1 MNTISEYQFIQV
13 PMILFYTLEGMT
25 RDVLVTL
32 IQISSNYANDNGYF
46 FYPIESIAKLLNCD
60 KRLVQA
66 GIETLHRNN
75 ILEVKTGIKQKNPL
89 TGGVRTLPHIF
100 RVKFERFHEFEQ
112 ISISDIL
119 NDREYN
125 TIKSVNYKDKN
136 FITYNKTEG
145 TEQPIEV
152 TEVKPKRKYTKKKE
166 AITQQVTV
174 EEDNKKEATV
184 QQTVQQVAVEDA
196 NQDKERI
203 CEDCCNRVDTYKSE
217 DIKDYKDYY
226 EIYNRYV
233 NLHKYLVSN
242 REVLGLQK
250 YTDLLLSI
258 EKTKVIKLQQWSRE
272 IGVSVYTEKDKNE
285 VTYDDEEEDN
295 YADVEEEQIEEDNK
309 KEATVQQTVQQVA
322 VEDAKQDKERI
333 YEGCYDKVEDYKLS
347 DCKDYDE
354 IIKKYLD
361 VYYYLKKNE
370 KELGEENYDKLFSIA
385 VNERDKKHDKL
396 KKDGAKKINQSSTKS
411 ADKDDCLNNIFYDV
425 DSSGYIV
432 PAYAVEKREGDKA
445 NLN

>member
-1 MNTISEYQFIQV
+1 MNTKTEYQFIQV
-13 PMILFYTLEGMT
+13 PMNLFYTLEGMT
-25 RDVLVTL
+25 RDVLVAL
-32 IQISSNYANDNGYF
+32 IQISNNYANDNGYF
-46 FYPIESIAKLLNCD
+46 FYPIESIATLLNCD

-75 ILEVKTGIKQKNPL
+75 LVEVKAEIKQRNPL
-89 TGGVRTLPHIF
+89 TGGVRKQAHIY

-145 TEQPIEV
+145 TKQPIEV
-152 TEVKPKRKYTKKKE
+152 TEVKPKRKYTKKKA

-174 EEDNKKEATV
+174 EEEDNKKEATV
-184 QQTVQQVAVEDA
+184 QQTVQQVTVEDA
-196 NQDKERI
+196 NQDKERLY
-203 CEDCCNRVDTYKSE
+203 ED
-217 DIKDYKDYY
+217 
-226 EIYNRYV
+226 
-233 NLHKYLVSN
+233 
-242 REVLGLQK
+242 
-250 YTDLLLSI
+250 
-258 EKTKVIKLQQWSRE
+258 
-272 IGVSVYTEKDKNE
+272 
-285 VTYDDEEEDN
+285 
-295 YADVEEEQIEEDNK
+295 
-309 KEATVQQTVQQVA
+309 
-322 VEDAKQDKERI
+322 
-333 YEGCYDKVEDYKLS
+333 CYDKVEDYKLS

-361 VYYYLKKNE
+361 VYSYLKKNE

-385 VNERDKKHDKL
+385 ANERDKKHDKL

-411 ADKDDCLNNIFYDV
+411 ADKDDCLNNILCDV
-425 DSSGYIV
+425 EPNSYAI
-432 PAYAVEKREGDKA
+432 PAYAVEKREGEKA

>member
-1 MNTISEYQFIQV
+1 MITNTEYQFIQV
-13 PMILFYTLEGMT
+13 PMNLFYTLEGMT
-25 RDVLVTL
+25 RDVLVAL

-196 NQDKERI
+196 
-203 CEDCCNRVDTYKSE
+203 
-217 DIKDYKDYY
+217 
-226 EIYNRYV
+226 
-233 NLHKYLVSN
+233 
-242 REVLGLQK
+242 
-250 YTDLLLSI
+250 
-258 EKTKVIKLQQWSRE
+258 
-272 IGVSVYTEKDKNE
+272 
-285 VTYDDEEEDN
+285 
-295 YADVEEEQIEEDNK
+295 
-309 KEATVQQTVQQVA
+309 
-322 VEDAKQDKERI
+322 KQDKERI
-333 YEGCYDKVEDYKLS
+333 YEDCYDKVEDYKLS

-354 IIKKYLD
+354 IIIKYLD
-361 VYYYLKKNE
+361 VYSYLKKNE

-385 VNERDKKHDKL
+385 ANERDKKHDKL